1 MKRFRPYLDPRLRE
15 RRVRFA
21 GEILCRPEIARFFG
35 SGGVFGAEVWASQSA
50 SLASLTS
57 GSEIWIGTME
67 PMLAAPQPR
76 ARARASPLHS
86 ARWRRAVARGW
97 TRKDHIHNRECRS
110 AHMELRR
117 TCPQTYCRGKVV
129 VSLCGNLSEIL
140 VTSKGSACCHS
151 LNELCRRARA
161 FLLAANVSWVRRHV
175 ASQANAADFD
185 SRLAE
190 LGSSDQPRSLEL
202 RSFEKDQPP
211 TTPSAATTS

>member
-50 SLASLTS
+50 SLASLGRWS
-57 GSEIWIGTME
+57 RCS
-67 PMLAAPQPR
+67 QR
-76 ARARASPLHS
+76 HS
-86 ARWRRAVARGW
+86 HVRGRARWRRAVARGW

-117 TCPQTYCRGKVV
+117 KCPQTYCRVKVV